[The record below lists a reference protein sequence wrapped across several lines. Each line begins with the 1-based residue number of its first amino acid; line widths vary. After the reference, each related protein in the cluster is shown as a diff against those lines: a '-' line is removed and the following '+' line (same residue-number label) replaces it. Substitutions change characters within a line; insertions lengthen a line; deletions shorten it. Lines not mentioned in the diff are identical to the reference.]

1 MRRFTEKQYQRQ
13 LMIAMVL
20 YVGVMLLAWPSAK
33 TAGSVPLKLALAMLP
48 VALMFYV
55 IGLMARRIL
64 HSDELEQRTHLA
76 ALGVATAVVGA
87 ASLVG
92 GFLAAAK
99 LVQLDGTVLIW
110 VFPLQLFAYGATR
123 WILSRRYGHDGV
135 CGEGGF
141 PFRYRLL
148 LILALMAAVALAAYW
163 RHDDFD
169 VGMLAGMGS
178 ALVLVLAWQGWRH
191 WRKRHAPPG
200 ARDAGHVR

>member
-48 VALMFYV
+48 VALVFYV

-64 HSDELEQRTHLA
+64 HSDELEQRTHMG

-141 PFRYRLL
+141 PFRYRMLQRRYLREFLPAMLGYVFVLPISIILL
-148 LILALMAAVALAAYW
+148 LRVDLPTGWKVVVAL
-163 RHDDFD
+163 
-169 VGMLAGMGS
+169 LP
-178 ALVLVLAWQGWRH
+178 VL
-191 WRKRHAPPG
+191 P
-200 ARDAGHVR
+200 